1 MLRGLGYDEV
11 RDILEEQGKVSVNCE
26 FCRQVY
32 AYDVVD
38 IERLFAAS
46 DQPEVPPTR
55 H

>member
-11 RDILEEQGKVSVNCE
+11 RDILKEQGKVSVNCE
-26 FCRQVY
+26 FCGQVY
-32 AYDVVD
+32 AYDAVD
-38 IERLFAAS
+38 IERLFAAA